1 MLLVKPIYIK
11 FTEEH
16 GHSVRDMKLLP
27 LSKKQGY
34 SRFEDEDEEPQSP
47 ERKSG
52 FERDFE
58 NQPEK

>member
-11 FTEEH
+11 FTEDH

-34 SRFEDEDEEPQSP
+34 SRFEDEDEEP
-47 ERKSG
+47 
-52 FERDFE
+52 
-58 NQPEK
+58 